1 MTWILKACPKCGGDL
16 HMEASLVAEGHFST
30 EDRSWV
36 CLQCGYRE
44 QTKEPEYV
52 HVGGRK

>member
-1 MTWILKACPKCGGDL
+1 MIWRLKACPKCGGDL
-16 HMEASLVAEGHFST
+16 CLEVSLVAEGHFSV

-44 QTKEPEYV
+44 LTKELECV
-52 HVGGRK
+52 RIGGHK

>member
-1 MTWILKACPKCGGDL
+1 VIWKLKACPKCGGSL
-16 HMEASLVAEGHFST
+16 YEEVSLVAEGHFST

-44 QTKEPEYV
+44 QNKEPEYV